1 MARGARNAVEALFD
15 KSALRLQASRHLP
28 WYGLSRTVPG
38 KTKAFS
44 PPLRTNTLNMQL
56 TFATRP
62 SALARWQTARVIQL
76 LQAVHPELKCSE
88 HVIMTRGDHLLD
100 RPLPEIG
107 GKGLFTGEL
116 ENALLSG
123 EVHAAVHSLKD
134 LPVEDTPGIVIAAIP
149 EREAVHDVLVS
160 AGGQTLSGLP
170 EGAHVGTCSLR
181 RTAQLL
187 ARRPDL
193 TILPLRGN
201 VDSRLRK
208 VLNGEYDAIVLAKA
222 GLTRLGLQEH
232 ISEVF
237 PLEIMLPAP
246 GQGALAV
253 QCRTEDTETLAL
265 LAAIHDPLTAAA
277 IGAERAFLSSLGGGC
292 SLPIA
297 AFAEKNDGTII
308 LTGAVLSAD
317 GQTYRTAL
325 RLRSWR
331 LAPLTLLSAEQIT
344 QAQS

>member
-1 MARGARNAVEALFD
+1 M
-15 KSALRLQASRHLP
+15 P
-28 WYGLSRTVPG
+28 
-38 KTKAFS
+38 
-44 PPLRTNTLNMQL
+44 L

-76 LQAVHPELKCSE
+76 LQAAHPGLECNE
-88 HVIMTRGDHLLD
+88 YVITTTGDRVLD

-107 GKGLFTGEL
+107 GKGLFTSEL

-123 EVHAAVHSLKD
+123 EVDAAVHSLKD
-134 LPVEDTPGIVIAAIP
+134 LPVDDTPGILVAAIP
-149 EREAVHDVLVS
+149 EREAAHDVLVS
-160 AGGQTLSGLP
+160 ADGWTISNLP
-170 EGAHVGTCSLR
+170 EGARVGTCSTR

-201 VDSRLRK
+201 VDSRVKK
-208 VLNGEYDAIVLAKA
+208 VLNGEYDAIVLAQA
-222 GLTRLGLQEH
+222 GLTRLGLQAH

-253 QCRTEDTETLAL
+253 QCRADDIQTLEL

-277 IGAERAFLSSLGGGC
+277 VSAERAFLSSLGGGC
-292 SLPIA
+292 SLPVA
-297 AFAEKNDGTII
+297 AFAEKNNGQII
-308 LTGAVLSAD
+308 LTGAVISAD
-317 GQTYRTAL
+317 GKQAI
-325 RLRSWR
+325 RLSAVDKEPHQLGER
-331 LAPLTLLSAEQIT
+331 LAGLVLERGASELLEAKV
-344 QAQS
+344 